1 MRQIFD
7 ASKANKVLAGMRLR
21 LCLVFAW
28 CVLRNDDSHKE
39 AQKAQKAQ
47 ANPCG
52 TDGCVNDYFVTEG
65 AKLENLVLRV
75 GPAWK
80 ARTVSGKVIWQNGR
94 PAAKAY
100 VWVRC
105 GGRSNRLVV
114 ADDKGFFSF
123 EIHGEFKYAVEA
135 QVLGPRSTKSDLIE
149 IPEKSTNL
157 TLVLKMN

>member
-1 MRQIFD
+1 MLDRPGKREQFR
-7 ASKANKVLAGMRLR
+7 G
-21 LCLVFAW
+21 
-28 CVLRNDDSHKE
+28 
-39 AQKAQKAQ
+39 
-47 ANPCG
+47 
-52 TDGCVNDYFVTEG
+52 
-65 AKLENLVLRV
+65 
-75 GPAWK
+75 
-80 ARTVSGKVIWQNGR
+80 TVSGKVIWQNGR